1 MTTAHRP
8 TFDTARGG
16 QSMRERDLSAQSKQY
31 SSRDLPSHTRL
42 KYRQEGQGTAEDA
55 RVSSRDFKR
64 DLEDRER
71 RHRGHA
77 GGDEPATSS
86 ASSKRARLTDGAGAA
101 AGASS
106 GSLPANLD
114 ADDAAVAAAD
124 LDSDAD
130 SDDEADEDEAAELM
144 AELAKIRREREAE
157 AARREAER
165 QADEERIRTENIL
178 KGNPLLNK
186 TKLAGVAGSSGADG
200 AGGGAVDFKVKR
212 RWNDDVVFKNC
223 ARDDDNGGR
232 QRPASFINDTLRS
245 EFHKKFMDKY
255 IK

>member
-1 MTTAHRP
+1 AAAGMTTAHRP

-16 QSMRERDLSAQSKQY
+16 QGMRERDLSAQSKQY

-42 KYRQEGQGTAEDA
+42 KYRQDGQGTAEDA

-71 RHRGHA
+71 RHRG
-77 GGDEPATSS
+77 GGGGSSADEPSTSS
-86 ASSKRARLTDGAGAA
+86 SSSKRARLTDGSAA
-101 AGASS
+101 A
-106 GSLPANLD
+106 LPANLD

-130 SDDEADEDEAAELM
+130 SADEGDEDEAAELM

-186 TKLAGVAGSSGADG
+186 SKQGASSSGS
-200 AGGGAVDFKVKR
+200 GGGDFKVKR

-223 ARDDDNGGR
+223 ARDDDEGR

>member
-16 QSMRERDLSAQSKQY
+16 QGMRERDLSAQSKQY

-42 KYRQEGQGTAEDA
+42 KYRQDGQGTAEDA

-71 RHRGHA
+71 RHRG
-77 GGDEPATSS
+77 GGGGSSADEPSTSS
-86 ASSKRARLTDGAGAA
+86 SSSKRARLTDGSAA
-101 AGASS
+101 A
-106 GSLPANLD
+106 LPANLD

-130 SDDEADEDEAAELM
+130 SADEGDEDEAAE
-144 AELAKIRREREAE
+144 
-157 AARREAER
+157 EAER

-186 TKLAGVAGSSGADG
+186 SKQGASSSGS
-200 AGGGAVDFKVKR
+200 GGGDFKVKR

-223 ARDDDNGGR
+223 ARDDDEGR

>member
-1 MTTAHRP
+1 CSSRHDHSSQADIRHRP
-8 TFDTARGG
+8 
-16 QSMRERDLSAQSKQY
+16 
-31 SSRDLPSHTRL
+31 
-42 KYRQEGQGTAEDA
+42 
-55 RVSSRDFKR
+55 
-64 DLEDRER
+64 R
-71 RHRGHA
+71 RAGHA
-77 GGDEPATSS
+77 RARPERPVQASAAATSS
-86 ASSKRARLTDGAGAA
+86 ATWRTASADIAAAAAAAAAPMSHRPPLRPGRLTDGSAA
-101 AGASS
+101 A
-106 GSLPANLD
+106 LPANLD

-130 SDDEADEDEAAELM
+130 SADEGDEDEAAELM

-186 TKLAGVAGSSGADG
+186 SKQGASSSGS
-200 AGGGAVDFKVKR
+200 GGGDFKVKR

-223 ARDDDNGGR
+223 ARDDDEGR